1 MLLNDLQCAFAQ
13 AAGLAGVR
21 RKADAA
27 LALRRRAQGLDRLF
41 VGIVQVAESGKF
53 TADAN
58 AGTAS
63 QGTVRQLAD
72 LIGQN
77 VQVFFKVRGVAQ
89 QQSHGTPAAIKY
101 EMPQIFVGALLHQV

>member
-27 LALRRRAQGLDRLF
+27 LALGGGAQGLDCLF

-53 TADAN
+53 TADAD

-89 QQSHGTPAAIKY
+89 QHRHNAAAAIKH
-101 EMPQIFVGALLHQV
+101 EMP